1 MSFIIK
7 PFKGEFRMKHH
18 HKGLGSQVDKALQD
32 EEKAVKIVIAASK
45 TASEKARSRL
55 FNRYLRSFLKGAHSA
70 GDKEDAELTKGL
82 MTRLIV
88 VTTIRSKMHHVH
100 KLAEE
105 GLLTPVQVKQ
115 PINTH
120 KQPIYTSKRPITHL

>member
-1 MSFIIK
+1 
-7 PFKGEFRMKHH
+7 MKHH
-18 HKGLGSQVDKALQD
+18 HKGLDSQVDKALQD

-55 FNRYLRSFLKGAHSA
+55 FTRYLRSFLSMRSA

-105 GLLTPVQVKQ
+105 GLLTPVQAGSLM
-115 PINTH
+115 H
-120 KQPIYTSKRPITHL
+120 KFGEDLAMADTRYHDVRRDRESGRGGERH